1 MQCTICYARSAETRV
16 RAVPRNLKYQHVN
29 KEGRYEGTRY
39 GPNVH
44 EVK

>member
-1 MQCTICYARSAETRV
+1 MQYIICSARSAETGV
-16 RAVPRNLKYQHVN
+16 RAVPRNRKNWHVN
-29 KEGRYEGTRY
+29 KEGRYGSTRY